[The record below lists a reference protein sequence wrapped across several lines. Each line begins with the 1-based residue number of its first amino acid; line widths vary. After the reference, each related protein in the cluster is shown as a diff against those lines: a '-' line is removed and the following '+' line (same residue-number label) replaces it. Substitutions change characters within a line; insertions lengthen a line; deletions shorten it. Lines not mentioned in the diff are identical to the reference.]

1 MVAIGRGGNR
11 LSPELI
17 AKEEEGKKRKK
28 RKKTKKNKKRKKRKK
43 KKKKKRKK
51 KRKKRK
57 KSEDHRRSS
66 RVASRLIVS
75 CSPYRL
81 LILLIL

>member
-51 KRKKRK
+51 
-57 KSEDHRRSS
+57 SEDHRRSS

>member
-1 MVAIGRGGNR
+1 MVTIGRGGNR

-51 KRKKRK
+51 
-57 KSEDHRRSS
+57 SEDHRRSS